1 MQRLPQSVRMVL
13 ASVSES
19 TPLEE
24 LATLADKIK
33 REVTTPSI
41 AAVTILSQTT
51 SEIKQ
56 LRVQNARLQ
65 QQILALQAA
74 IGPRQH

>member
-1 MQRLPQSVRMVL
+1 MVL

-24 LATLADKIK
+24 LASLADKI
-33 REVTTPSI
+33 REVATPSI
-41 AAVTILSQTT
+41 AAVTVPSKTM

-56 LRVQNARLQ
+56 LRAENARLQ
-65 QQILALQAA
+65 QHISALQAA
-74 IGPRQH
+74 TGPRRRLSHSHN